1 VKCIGFFQEV
11 AIMTDWE
18 LITEQIQNAMR
29 AVDKASEAGENLR
42 NETTPQNVDAF
53 TEQLNELCDHLITM
67 KQILEHESGFSMDEL
82 ADVLSKLL
90 SGEPAP
96 YRTTKRYKSEQ

>member
-1 VKCIGFFQEV
+1 
-11 AIMTDWE
+11 MTDWE

-29 AVDKASEAGENLR
+29 SVDKASEAGENLR

-53 TEQLNELCDHLITM
+53 TEQLNELCDHLSTM

-82 ADVLSKLL
+82 ADALSKLL
-90 SGEPAP
+90 SGEAAP